1 MLDFKRKIILFV
13 VIMTMSA
20 EVAFAQDIPASA
32 DPLRLNHPQQSIPFS
47 VLPTTKTQSPSTKT
61 IDIPEEYKTIT
72 FNLKD
77 VQLEGVSVYK
87 IKTLQPYYENMIDKN
102 VSLAD
107 IIILTEEITKHYKQD
122 GYIFAKVFL
131 PPQEIKNGIIKLR
144 AVEGKITIIDI
155 DSKIKLSPS
164 GKNIIEAMKT
174 DKSFNLKDFER
185 KILLFN
191 DLGGLQT
198 RATFFPLSEEEKKVG
213 HIGLKLEFDPAKKPL
228 RTQISFDNR
237 GSEFTGPG
245 KFTFNTTFTNT
256 PLQDDRLSLE
266 LTSSTPSKEM
276 KNIRIGYERTLPWK
290 NFKIGFDAALTRTKP
305 GENLALLDLEST
317 AVTNRIFIHYPLI
330 RSRSEN
336 LFLRGTTEFDYSR
349 SDILS
354 EPFYKDTLRIFRFI
368 IDWQKADNFQ
378 GFTAARTTYSQG
390 LDFLG
395 GSQTG
400 DLNLSREN
408 GHTDFSKL
416 EFSISRQQYLIPNWS
431 LTASIGGQYSPKPLL
446 SAEEFGIG
454 GSFIGRAYDPSE
466 ITGDSGIYGSIDVHY
481 SGLQSKNQNWMP
493 KLGAFYDIGRV
504 KNWEEGNNSSESAAS
519 AGLNAQWIINKQA
532 AIKFEAA
539 KPLTHPSASNNNSK
553 NLRFFFS
560 LNLEF

>member
-1 MLDFKRKIILFV
+1 MLNFKKNISVFV
-13 VIMTMSA
+13 VVMAMSGQT
-20 EVAFAQDIPASA
+20 AFAQEIPASA
-32 DPLRLNHPQQSIPFS
+32 DPLRLNNPQQSMPFTVS
-47 VLPTTKTQSPSTKT
+47 PTTNTQSPSTET

-72 FNLKD
+72 FDLKD
-77 VQLEGVSVYK
+77 VQIEGVSVYK
-87 IKTLQPYYENMIDKN
+87 IGTLQPYYKNMIDKN

-107 IIILTEEITKHYKQD
+107 IIVLTEEITKHYKQD

-144 AVEGKITIIDI
+144 AVEGRITTLDI
-155 DSKIKLSPS
+155 DSNTKLSRS
-164 GKNIIEAMKT
+164 GASIIEEIKT
-174 DKSFNLKDFER
+174 DKPFNLRTFER
-185 KILLFN
+185 NILLFN
-191 DLGGLQT
+191 DLGGLQAS
-198 RATFFPLSEEEKKVG
+198 ATFFPLSDEEKKLG
-213 HIGLKLEFDPAKKPL
+213 HIGLKLEFAPAKNPL

-237 GSEFTGPG
+237 ASEFTGPG
-245 KFTFNTTFTNT
+245 RFGFSTSFTNT
-256 PLQDDRLSLE
+256 PLEDDRLFLE
-266 LTSSTPSKEM
+266 LASATPSKEM
-276 KNIRIGYERTLPWK
+276 KNIRIGYERTLPWE
-290 NFKIGFDAALTRTKP
+290 NLKIGFDTALTRSKP
-305 GENLALLDLEST
+305 GENLALLDLESK
-317 AVTNRIFIHYPLI
+317 AVTNRFFIQYPLI

-336 LFLRGTTEFDYSR
+336 LFLKGITEFDYSR

-354 EPFYKDTLRIFRFI
+354 EPFYKDELRIFRFI

-378 GFTAARTTYSQG
+378 GLTSARTTFSQG

-395 GSQTG
+395 GSKTG

-416 EFSISRQQYLIPNWS
+416 EFSLSRQQYLIPNWS

-454 GSFIGRAYDPSE
+454 GAFIGRAYDPSE

-481 SGLQSKNQNWMP
+481 SGLQSENQNWMP

-519 AGLNAQWIINKQA
+519 TGLNALWTINKKA
-532 AIKFEAA
+532 AVKLEAA
-539 KPLTHPSASNNNSK
+539 KPLTYSSASNNNSK